1 MAYAAACVF
10 FFGVAPAGGARTK
23 KSNDST
29 ALYNFEA
36 QAGQV
41 ERFPTSLAAALKAE
55 VWHLFGY
62 TTKKRT
68 AKDLD
73 AVLMDTDGSDVA
85 KKWAAILKK
94 TFPASQTS
102 VAKARQTSVA
112 KAKVVEPVPAKKAE
126 SKPVLKFVMK
136 PVISLEEIME
146 RVKTQTNETIKT
158 TFPTITPLVPFED
171 ERPSLRRNPITAEV
185 RALGQINELPSDGLK
200 SLVATIPPLSKNRRT
215 GASGMQILDR
225 WTEKF
230 KEDFPV
236 STPRGKTIFDG
247 LIQELEKMNKDAPK
261 RRSKPTTPGAFNEEK
276 GTRTKFRVVGIDK
289 KIAKKEQESRSKRGA
304 AAKPEEE
311 RHLTRNDL
319 EGEGVDKVSKTSN
332 VRAPNSDK
340 KRRNLQPISLAQL
353 IARHV
358 WSSILLVCAFATV
371 GGFFSVWRTHKSQRE
386 EAVVKIQALYR
397 GSKYRQNLFGEQNPL
412 DYRLSTV
419 NAGQ

>member
-36 QAGQV
+36 QAVQV
-41 ERFPTSLAAALKAE
+41 G
-55 VWHLFGY
+55 HLFGY

-68 AKDLD
+68 ANDLD
-73 AVLMDTDGSDVA
+73 AVLMATDGSDVA

-112 KAKVVEPVPAKKAE
+112 KAK
-126 SKPVLKFVMK
+126 
-136 PVISLEEIME
+136 
-146 RVKTQTNETIKT
+146 VKTQTNETIKT

-319 EGEGVDKVSKTSN
+319 EGEGVDKVSNTSN